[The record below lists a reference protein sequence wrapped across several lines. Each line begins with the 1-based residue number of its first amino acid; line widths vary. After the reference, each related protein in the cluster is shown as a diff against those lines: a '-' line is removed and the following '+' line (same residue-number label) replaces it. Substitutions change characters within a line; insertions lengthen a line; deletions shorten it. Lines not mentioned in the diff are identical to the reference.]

1 MSTAPPPAGQAGT
14 GAPPPPT
21 IEGAMILV
29 PPFDPVVA
37 SKTMETSA
45 SPEVLAWLREA
56 WREWDV
62 RPKVAVAL
70 VYKACQAAGF
80 TPQPDNNFRGFTAWV
95 PSSVGD
101 AAQTRVITAAATPAR
116 QPASQ
121 QTTTNFPACLPGGE
135 ETEEVEEAEAE
146 TKVLLEAAK
155 ETEEV
160 EEAEAETKV
169 LLEAAK
175 KTAKRNKKRIKRA
188 RQRAL
193 LIGVIAALTG
203 IAGVIAG
210 ATSGWVA
217 FAAAALALITGVA
230 GLITGIKTYGGH
242 SRRPRR

>member
-101 AAQTRVITAAATPAR
+101 AAQTRVITAAATPAH

-135 ETEEVEEAEAE
+135 ETEEVEEA
-146 TKVLLEAAK
+146 
-155 ETEEV
+155 
-160 EEAEAETKV
+160 EAEAETKV

>member
-135 ETEEVEEAEAE
+135 ETEE
-146 TKVLLEAAK
+146 
-155 ETEEV
+155 TEEV

>member
-1 MSTAPPPAGQAGT
+1 MSTAPPPASQAGT
-14 GAPPPPT
+14 EAPPPSV
-21 IEGAMILV
+21 IEGGATVFV
-29 PPFDPVVA
+29 PPFNPMIT
-37 SKTMETSA
+37 SKTVEASA
-45 SPEVLAWLREA
+45 SPETLAWLRAA
-56 WREWDV
+56 WNEWDV
-62 RPKVAVAL
+62 RPQVAVAL
-70 VYKACQAAGF
+70 VYRACQAAGF
-80 TPQPDNNFRGFTAWV
+80 TPQPDNNFRGFMAWI
-95 PSSVGD
+95 PSGVAD

-135 ETEEVEEAEAE
+135 ETEETE
-146 TKVLLEAAK
+146 

-210 ATSGWVA
+210 ATGGWVA

>member
-101 AAQTRVITAAATPAR
+101 AAQTRVIPAAGEEEKKTEAQKNNHTTPPQEKAR

-135 ETEEVEEAEAE
+135 
-146 TKVLLEAAK
+146 

>member
-1 MSTAPPPAGQAGT
+1 MSTTAPPPAGQTGA
-14 GAPPPPT
+14 GAPPPSV
-21 IEGAMILV
+21 IEGGATVFV
-29 PPFDPVVA
+29 PPFNPMIT
-37 SKTMETSA
+37 SKTVEASA
-45 SPEVLAWLREA
+45 SPEVLAWLRAA
-56 WREWDV
+56 WGEWDA
-62 RPKVAVAL
+62 RPQVAVAL
-70 VYKACQAAGF
+70 VYRACQAAGF
-80 TPQPDNNFRGFTAWV
+80 IPQPDDTFKGFMAWI
-95 PSSVGD
+95 PSGVAD

-121 QTTTNFPACLPGGE
+121 QATGDFPARLPGGE
-135 ETEEVEEAEAE
+135 EVEDVEDVEEAEAV
-146 TKVLLEAAK
+146 TKALLES
-155 ETEEV
+155 
-160 EEAEAETKV
+160 
-169 LLEAAK
+169 AK

-210 ATSGWVA
+210 ATGGWVA

>member
-14 GAPPPPT
+14 GAPPPPVVGGT
-21 IEGAMILV
+21 TVFV
-29 PPFDPVVA
+29 PPLNPMVT
-37 SKTMETSA
+37 SKAIEASA
-45 SPEVLAWLREA
+45 SPEVLAWLKAA
-56 WREWDV
+56 WSEWDA
-62 RPKVAVAL
+62 RPQVAVAL

-101 AAQTRVITAAATPAR
+101 AAQTRVIPAAATPAR

-135 ETEEVEEAEAE
+135 
-146 TKVLLEAAK
+146 

-210 ATSGWVA
+210 ATGGWVA

>member
-14 GAPPPPT
+14 GAPPPSVL
-21 IEGAMILV
+21 EGGTTVFV
-29 PPFDPVVA
+29 PPFDPMA
-37 SKTMETSA
+37 TSKAIEVSA
-45 SPEVLAWLREA
+45 SPEVLAWLQA
-56 WREWDV
+56 SWREWDV

-70 VYKACQAAGF
+70 VYRACQAAGF
-80 TPQPDNNFRGFTAWV
+80 TPQPDNNFRGFMAWI
-95 PSSVGD
+95 PSGVAD

-135 ETEEVEEAEAE
+135 ETE
-146 TKVLLEAAK
+146 

-210 ATSGWVA
+210 ATGGWVA

-242 SRRPRR
+242 GGHSRRPRR

>member
-1 MSTAPPPAGQAGT
+1 MSTAPPPASQAGT
-14 GAPPPPT
+14 GAPPPPASD
-21 IEGAMILV
+21 EGGATVFV
-29 PPFDPVVA
+29 PPLNP
-37 SKTMETSA
+37 METSKAIEASA
-45 SPEVLAWLREA
+45 SPEVLAWLRAA
-56 WREWDV
+56 WSEWDA
-62 RPKVAVAL
+62 RPQVAVAL

-101 AAQTRVITAAATPAR
+101 AAQTRVITAAAAR

-135 ETEEVEEAEAE
+135 
-146 TKVLLEAAK
+146 

-210 ATSGWVA
+210 ATGGWVA

>member
-155 ETEEV
+155 
-160 EEAEAETKV
+160 
-169 LLEAAK
+169 

>member
-1 MSTAPPPAGQAGT
+1 MSTAPPPASQAGT
-14 GAPPPPT
+14 EAPPPSV
-21 IEGAMILV
+21 IEGGATVFV
-29 PPFDPVVA
+29 PPFNPMIT
-37 SKTMETSA
+37 SKTVEASA
-45 SPEVLAWLREA
+45 SPETLAWLRAA
-56 WREWDV
+56 WNEWDV
-62 RPKVAVAL
+62 RPQVAVAL
-70 VYKACQAAGF
+70 VYRACQAAGF
-80 TPQPDNNFRGFTAWV
+80 TPQPDNNFRGFMAWI
-95 PSSVGD
+95 PSGVAD

-135 ETEEVEEAEAE
+135 ETE
-146 TKVLLEAAK
+146 

-210 ATSGWVA
+210 ATGGWVA

>member
-135 ETEEVEEAEAE
+135 ETEETE
-146 TKVLLEAAK
+146 

-169 LLEAAK
+169 LLEAAE

-210 ATSGWVA
+210 ATGGWVA

>member
-1 MSTAPPPAGQAGT
+1 MSTAPPPASQAGT
-14 GAPPPPT
+14 GAPPPPASD
-21 IEGAMILV
+21 EGGATVFV
-29 PPFDPVVA
+29 PPLNP
-37 SKTMETSA
+37 METSKAIEASA
-45 SPEVLAWLREA
+45 SPEVLAWLRAA
-56 WREWDV
+56 WSEWDA
-62 RPKVAVAL
+62 RPQVAVAL

-155 ETEEV
+155 
-160 EEAEAETKV
+160 
-169 LLEAAK
+169 
-175 KTAKRNKKRIKRA
+175 RNKKRIKRA

-210 ATSGWVA
+210 ATGGWVA

>member
-155 ETEEV
+155 
-160 EEAEAETKV
+160 K
-169 LLEAAK
+169 
-175 KTAKRNKKRIKRA
+175 NKKRIKRA

>member
-1 MSTAPPPAGQAGT
+1 MSTAPPPASQAGT
-14 GAPPPPT
+14 EAPPPSV
-21 IEGAMILV
+21 IEGGATVFV
-29 PPFDPVVA
+29 PPFNPMIT
-37 SKTMETSA
+37 SKTVEASA
-45 SPEVLAWLREA
+45 SPETLAWLRAA
-56 WREWDV
+56 WNEWDV
-62 RPKVAVAL
+62 RPQVAVAL
-70 VYKACQAAGF
+70 VYRACQAAGF
-80 TPQPDNNFRGFTAWV
+80 TPQPDNNFRGFMAWI
-95 PSSVGD
+95 PSGVAD

-135 ETEEVEEAEAE
+135 ETE
-146 TKVLLEAAK
+146 

>member
-135 ETEEVEEAEAE
+135 ETEEVEE
-146 TKVLLEAAK
+146 
-155 ETEEV
+155 
-160 EEAEAETKV
+160 TKV

>member
-1 MSTAPPPAGQAGT
+1 MSTAPPPASQAGAE
-14 GAPPPPT
+14 APPPSV
-21 IEGAMILV
+21 IEGGATVFV
-29 PPFDPVVA
+29 PPFNPMIT
-37 SKTMETSA
+37 SKTVEASA
-45 SPEVLAWLREA
+45 SPETLAWLKAA

-62 RPKVAVAL
+62 RPQVAVAL
-70 VYKACQAAGF
+70 VYRACQAAGF
-80 TPQPDNNFRGFTAWV
+80 TPQPDNNFRGFMAWV

-101 AAQTRVITAAATPAR
+101 AAQTHIITAAATPAR

-121 QTTTNFPACLPGGE
+121 QTTVTPTWGGDFPARLPGGE
-135 ETEEVEEAEAE
+135 EVEDVEDVEEAEAV
-146 TKVLLEAAK
+146 TKALLES
-155 ETEEV
+155 
-160 EEAEAETKV
+160 
-169 LLEAAK
+169 AK

-210 ATSGWVA
+210 ATGGWVA